1 MGEGHPGLQS
11 APIRPRRS
19 ALFMPAS
26 NLRAQEK
33 ARTLAADAVILDLE
47 DAVGPDDK
55 ATARDM
61 AVAAVAAGGFGP
73 RELVVR
79 INGLDTPWG
88 ADDLAALAR
97 AGPDAI
103 LVPKVS
109 APEDIAACRRA
120 IGDGVR
126 LWAMIETLPAIFAL
140 DALGLASAGMGVDV
154 WVIGTNDLAKAMG
167 CRPGPDRAPLLPA
180 LAMSIMA
187 ARAHGISILD
197 GVYNEIPD
205 LEGLA
210 RECAQ
215 GSEYGFDG
223 KSLIHPSHL
232 EAANRAFAP
241 EPQALEWA
249 RTVARAFDSPENAGR
264 GVVKVEGRMVERLH
278 LDEALRTLALAQAI
292 AEREA

>member
-1 MGEGHPGLQS
+1 MQS
-11 APIRPRRS
+11 PPVRPRRS

-33 ARTLAADAVILDLE
+33 ARGLPTDVVILDLE
-47 DAVGPDDK
+47 DAVGPEDK
-55 ATARDM
+55 SAARDL

-88 ADDLAALAR
+88 AEDLAAIGRAR
-97 AGPDAI
+97 PDAI
-103 LVPKVS
+103 LIPKVS

-120 IGDGVR
+120 VDQDVR

-154 WVIGTNDLAKAMG
+154 WVIGSNDLAKAMR
-167 CRPGPDRAPLLPA
+167 CRPGPDRTPLAPA
-180 LAMSIMA
+180 LAMGVMA
-187 ARAHGISILD
+187 ARAHGLAILD
-197 GVYNEIPD
+197 GVYNAIAD

-210 RECAQ
+210 RECDQ
-215 GSEYGFDG
+215 GAALGFDG
-223 KSLIHPSHL
+223 KSLIHPGHL
-232 EAANRAFAP
+232 ETANRAFAP
-241 EPQALEWA
+241 DPQALDWA
-249 RTVARAFDSPENAGR
+249 RTVAKAFDLPENAGK
-264 GVVKVEGRMVERLH
+264 GVVRIEGRMVERLH

-292 AEREA
+292 AEREV